1 MSVQP
6 CRHRSGRPNVAQ
18 RRRDGSARRDA
29 AGSDLIEAFPKS
41 LREIDVHART
51 GTCFRNTLAVS
62 RIRDDPCSRLFD
74 LGRKARKPFL
84 RLVPSTDDRCP
95 SCYAGASSSPR
106 TTNVASCRVTFSWGA
121 GEFSRGGGPTPLR
134 TRGSIA
140 PGGPALPVLSTSPTT
155 WRNTPPPALPP

>member
-84 RLVPSTDDRCP
+84 RLRPSTGDRCRFY
-95 SCYAGASSSPR
+95 YAVVSSSPK
-106 TTNVASCRVTFSWGA
+106 TIWIDQYRVTFSM
-121 GEFSRGGGPTPLR
+121 ESCEL
-134 TRGSIA
+134 
-140 PGGPALPVLSTSPTT
+140 
-155 WRNTPPPALPP
+155 